1 MKTMNLNTTQHLVLA
16 LLRISFSGMLM
27 THGYGKFMRLI
38 SGDFQFAN
46 PIGIGELPTLILA
59 VLAEFVAPVFII
71 VGYRTKWA
79 TVLPMFTML
88 TAALIVHLSDPFER
102 KEHGLLFFFGF
113 LTIYAFGAGRFSIDK
128 K

>member
-1 MKTMNLNTTQHLVLA
+1 MNFNTTQHLVLA

-27 THGYGKFMRLI
+27 THGYDKFMRLI

-59 VLAEFVAPVFII
+59 VLAEFVAPIFII
-71 VGYRTKWA
+71 VGYKTKWA
-79 TVLPMFTML
+79 TVFPMFTML
-88 TAALIVHLSDPFER
+88 TAALIVHLSDSFAR

-113 LTIYAFGAGRFSIDK
+113 LTIYAFGAGRFSIDRK
-128 K
+128 

>member
-1 MKTMNLNTTQHLVLA
+1 MNLNTTQHLVLA
-16 LLRISFSGMLM
+16 LLRISFSAMLM
-27 THGYGKFMRLI
+27 THGYGKLTRLI

-46 PIGIGELPTLILA
+46 PIGIGELPTLVLA
-59 VLAEFVAPVFII
+59 ILAEFVAPIFII
-71 VGYRTKWA
+71 VGYKTKWA

-88 TAALIVHLSDPFER
+88 TAALIVHLSDPFAR

-113 LTIYAFGAGRFSIDK
+113 LAVYAFGAGRFSIDK